1 MGRPPLPVGTWGD
14 ITVHTTASGRYEARA
29 RYRDYDG
36 ITRHARRTG
45 DTPRKAKT
53 ALTAALASRAHTVG
67 DEITA
72 DSRFDAVARIWA
84 DTLTERTEGT
94 RRVYT
99 WTLERHVLPAL
110 GARRLREITTRTV
123 EQTLKAMLEHHG
135 TSVARTSRVI
145 LSQVMATAVRLDAI
159 ERNPVRDAQQPKAPK
174 PEPKALT
181 IPELAQV
188 RSAIAAHEAKGRS
201 KSDVAD
207 VVELL
212 IATGARIGEVL
223 ALRWEDVNLDAGTL
237 TICATVSLTAE
248 KPRRAFRQDHPKTSS
263 SRPQQRPHLPLIK
276 GHRPRPGNGQE
287 DPQARAQWHRPG
299 MGHPPHVPPDR
310 SHPRRRPGDGIGRA
324 RQRSRHRHAPLHR
337 ALPDGSR
344 RAKRPP
350 GARTAKRGVNAARWR
365 SGRFPW
371 PLRLDE
377 TL

>member
-14 ITVHTTASGRYEARA
+14 ITVHPTASGRYEARA

-188 RSAIAAHEAKGRS
+188 RSAIATHEAKGRS

-237 TICATVSLTAE
+237 TICGTVSLTAE

-263 SRPQQRPHLPLIK
+263 SRRTLL
-276 GHRPRPGNGQE
+276 
-287 DPQARAQWHRPG
+287 
-299 MGHPPHVPPDR
+299 
-310 SHPRRRPGDGIGRA
+310 
-324 RQRSRHRHAPLHR
+324 
-337 ALPDGSR
+337 LPDFGLAVLLR
-344 RAKRPP
+344 RSVTGPNSALIFPSSKGTVRDPATARKTLKLALNGTGLEWVTPHTFRRTVATLVGDPETASGVLGNDP
-350 GARTAKRGVNAARWR
+350 GIAMRHYIERSQMAPDVRNALQELAPQ
-365 SGRFPW
+365 S
-371 PLRLDE
+371 E
-377 TL
+377 A

>member
-14 ITVHTTASGRYEARA
+14 ITVHPTASGRYEARA

-53 ALTAALASRAHTVG
+53 ALTAALAGRAHTVG

-181 IPELAQV
+181 IDELAQV
-188 RSAIAAHEAKGRS
+188 RAAIAAHEAKGRS

-223 ALRWEDVNLDAGTL
+223 ALRWEDIDLDAGTL
-237 TICATVSLTAE
+237 TICGTVSLTAE

-263 SRPQQRPHLPLIK
+263 SRRTLL
-276 GHRPRPGNGQE
+276 
-287 DPQARAQWHRPG
+287 
-299 MGHPPHVPPDR
+299 
-310 SHPRRRPGDGIGRA
+310 
-324 RQRSRHRHAPLHR
+324 
-337 ALPDGSR
+337 LPDFGLAVLLR
-344 RAKRPP
+344 RSVTGPNSDLVFPSLKGTVRDPATVRKTLKLALAGTGLEWVTPHTFRRTVATLVGDPETASGVLGNDP
-350 GARTAKRGVNAARWR
+350 GIAMRHYIERSQMAPDVRNALQELAPQ
-365 SGRFPW
+365 S
-371 PLRLDE
+371 E
-377 TL
+377 A

>member
-14 ITVHTTASGRYEARA
+14 ITVHPTASGRYEARA

-84 DTLTERTEGT
+84 DTLTDRTEGT

-99 WTLERHVLPAL
+99 WVLERHVLPAL

-212 IATGARIGEVL
+212 IATGARIGE
-223 ALRWEDVNLDAGTL
+223 DVSLDAGTL
-237 TICATVSLTAE
+237 TICGTVSLTAE

-263 SRPQQRPHLPLIK
+263 SRRTLL
-276 GHRPRPGNGQE
+276 
-287 DPQARAQWHRPG
+287 
-299 MGHPPHVPPDR
+299 
-310 SHPRRRPGDGIGRA
+310 
-324 RQRSRHRHAPLHR
+324 
-337 ALPDGSR
+337 LPDFGLAVLLR
-344 RAKRPP
+344 RSVTGPNSDLIFPSSKGTVRDPATARKTLKLALNGTGLEWVTPHTFRRTVATLVGDPETASGVLGNDP
-350 GARTAKRGVNAARWR
+350 GIAMRHYIERSQMAPDVRNALQELAPQ
-365 SGRFPW
+365 S
-371 PLRLDE
+371 E
-377 TL
+377 A

>member
-14 ITVHTTASGRYEARA
+14 ITVHPTASGRYEARA

-188 RSAIAAHEAKGRS
+188 RSAIAAHETKGRS

-207 VVELL
+207 VRVPHRRETTQSIQAGPPQDIIIPAHTPPTRLRAGGT
-212 IATGARIGEVL
+212 ATP
-223 ALRWEDVNLDAGTL
+223 LRD
-237 TICATVSLTAE
+237 
-248 KPRRAFRQDHPKTSS
+248 RPK
-263 SRPQQRPHLPLIK
+263 QRPNLPLIK

-287 DPQARAQWHRPG
+287 DAQTRTRRHRPG
-299 MGHPPHVPPDR
+299 MGHPPHVPKNR
-310 SHPRRRPGDGIGRA
+310 SHPRRRPGDSIRRP
-324 RQRSRHRHAPLHR
+324 RQ
-337 ALPDGSR
+337 
-344 RAKRPP
+344 
-350 GARTAKRGVNAARWR
+350 
-365 SGRFPW
+365 
-371 PLRLDE
+371 
-377 TL
+377 

>member
-14 ITVHTTASGRYEARA
+14 ITVHPTASGRYEARA

-36 ITRHARRTG
+36 ITRLFGRVG
-45 DTPRKAKT
+45 DTPRKAKA
-53 ALTAALASRAHTVG
+53 ALTAALAGRAHTVG

-99 WTLERHVLPAL
+99 WMLERHVLPAL

-181 IPELAQV
+181 IDELAQV
-188 RSAIAAHEAKGRS
+188 RAAIAAHEAKGRS

-207 VVELL
+207 V
-212 IATGARIGEVL
+212 EVN
-223 ALRWEDVNLDAGTL
+223 V
-237 TICATVSLTAE
+237 
-248 KPRRAFRQDHPKTSS
+248 F
-263 SRPQQRPHLPLIK
+263 
-276 GHRPRPGNGQE
+276 
-287 DPQARAQWHRPG
+287 
-299 MGHPPHVPPDR
+299 PP
-310 SHPRRRPGDGIGRA
+310 
-324 RQRSRHRHAPLHR
+324 
-337 ALPDGSR
+337 
-344 RAKRPP
+344 
-350 GARTAKRGVNAARWR
+350 
-365 SGRFPW
+365 
-371 PLRLDE
+371 
-377 TL
+377 

>member
-14 ITVHTTASGRYEARA
+14 ITVHPTASGRYEARA

-53 ALTAALASRAHTVG
+53 ALTAALASRAHTIG

-72 DSRFDAVARIWA
+72 DSHFDAVARIWVE
-84 DTLTERTEGT
+84 TLTDRTEGT
-94 RRVYT
+94 RRLYT

-123 EQTLKAMLEHHG
+123 EQTLKAMRDHHG
-135 TSVARTSRVI
+135 ASVARTSRVI

-159 ERNPVRDAQQPKAPK
+159 ERNPVRDAQQPKVRK

-181 IPELAQV
+181 IDELAQV
-188 RSAIAAHEAKGRS
+188 RTAIAAHEAKGRS

-223 ALRWEDVNLDAGTL
+223 ALRWEDVSLDAGTL
-237 TICATVSLTAE
+237 TICGTVSLTAE

-263 SRPQQRPHLPLIK
+263 SRRTLL
-276 GHRPRPGNGQE
+276 
-287 DPQARAQWHRPG
+287 
-299 MGHPPHVPPDR
+299 
-310 SHPRRRPGDGIGRA
+310 
-324 RQRSRHRHAPLHR
+324 
-337 ALPDGSR
+337 LPDFGLAVLLR
-344 RAKRPP
+344 RSVTGPSSDLVFPSSKGTVRDP
-350 GARTAKRGVNAARWR
+350 GAVRKTLKLALTGTGLEWVTPHTFRRTVATLVGDPETASGVLGNDPGIAMRHYIER
-365 SGRFPW
+365 SQVAPDVRN
-371 PLRLDE
+371 
-377 TL
+377 TLKELAPQSEA

>member
-14 ITVHTTASGRYEARA
+14 ITVHPTASGRYEARA

-188 RSAIAAHEAKGRS
+188 RAAIAAHEAKGRS

-263 SRPQQRPHLPLIK
+263 SRRTLL
-276 GHRPRPGNGQE
+276 
-287 DPQARAQWHRPG
+287 
-299 MGHPPHVPPDR
+299 
-310 SHPRRRPGDGIGRA
+310 
-324 RQRSRHRHAPLHR
+324 
-337 ALPDGSR
+337 LPDFGLAVLLR
-344 RAKRPP
+344 RSVTGPTSDLIFPSSKGTVRDPATARKTLKLALAGTGLEWVTPHTFRRTVATLVGDPETASGVLGNDP
-350 GARTAKRGVNAARWR
+350 GIAMRHYIERSQMAPDVRNALQELAPQ
-365 SGRFPW
+365 S
-371 PLRLDE
+371 E
-377 TL
+377 A

>member
-72 DSRFDAVARIWA
+72 ESRFDAVARIWA

-201 KSDVAD
+201 NP
-207 VVELL
+207 
-212 IATGARIGEVL
+212 T
-223 ALRWEDVNLDAGTL
+223 W
-237 TICATVSLTAE
+237 
-248 KPRRAFRQDHPKTSS
+248 PTSS
-263 SRPQQRPHLPLIK
+263 SSSSPQ
-276 GHRPRPGNGQE
+276 GHAS
-287 DPQARAQWHRPG
+287 ARSSPYG
-299 MGHPPHVPPDR
+299 GTTSISTP
-310 SHPRRRPGDGIGRA
+310 A
-324 RQRSRHRHAPLHR
+324 R
-337 ALPDGSR
+337 
-344 RAKRPP
+344 
-350 GARTAKRGVNAARWR
+350 
-365 SGRFPW
+365 
-371 PLRLDE
+371 
-377 TL
+377 

>member
-14 ITVHTTASGRYEARA
+14 ITVHPTASGRYEARA

-53 ALTAALASRAHTVG
+53 ALTAALASRAHTIG

-135 TSVARTSRVI
+135 SSVARTSRVI

-188 RSAIAAHEAKGRS
+188 RAAIAAHEAKGRS
-201 KSDVAD
+201 KSDAGD

-223 ALRWEDVNLDAGTL
+223 ALQWEDVDLDAGTL
-237 TICATVSLTAE
+237 TICGTVSLTAE

-263 SRPQQRPHLPLIK
+263 SRRTLL
-276 GHRPRPGNGQE
+276 
-287 DPQARAQWHRPG
+287 
-299 MGHPPHVPPDR
+299 
-310 SHPRRRPGDGIGRA
+310 
-324 RQRSRHRHAPLHR
+324 
-337 ALPDGSR
+337 LPDFGLAVLLR
-344 RAKRPP
+344 RSVTGPNSDLVFPSLKGTVRDPATVRKTLKLALAGTGLEWVTPHTFRRTVATLVGDPETASGVLGNDP
-350 GARTAKRGVNAARWR
+350 GIAMRHYIERSQMAPDVRNALQELAPQ
-365 SGRFPW
+365 S
-371 PLRLDE
+371 E
-377 TL
+377 A

>member
-14 ITVHTTASGRYEARA
+14 ITVHPTASGRYEARA

-181 IPELAQV
+181 IPELTQV

-263 SRPQQRPHLPLIK
+263 SRRTLL
-276 GHRPRPGNGQE
+276 
-287 DPQARAQWHRPG
+287 
-299 MGHPPHVPPDR
+299 
-310 SHPRRRPGDGIGRA
+310 
-324 RQRSRHRHAPLHR
+324 
-337 ALPDGSR
+337 LPDFGLAVLLR
-344 RAKRPP
+344 RSVTGPNSDLIFPSSKGTVRDPATARKTLKLALAGTGLEWVTPHTFRRTVATLVGDPETASGVLGNDP
-350 GARTAKRGVNAARWR
+350 GIAMRHYIERSQMAPDVRNALQELAPQ
-365 SGRFPW
+365 S
-371 PLRLDE
+371 E
-377 TL
+377 A